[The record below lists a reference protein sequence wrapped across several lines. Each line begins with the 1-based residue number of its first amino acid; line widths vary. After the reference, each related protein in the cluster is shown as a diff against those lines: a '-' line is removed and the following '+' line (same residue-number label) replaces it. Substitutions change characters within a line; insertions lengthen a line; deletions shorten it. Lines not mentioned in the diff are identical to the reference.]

1 MSFSEYMFTVYY
13 SVNKYKFTLS
23 LSKIT
28 APLHPEKKKQTSN
41 CGHLKKGHGAEEMAW
56 WLKAHTH
63 LAEDPS

>member
-28 APLHPEKKKQTSN
+28 APLHPEKKNKLQTV
-41 CGHLKKGHGAEEMAW
+41 GI
-56 WLKAHTH
+56 
-63 LAEDPS
+63 